1 MFRKLRVRFILIASV
16 AVTGILF
23 FLVGALNSV
32 RFLQTTGEIQAVL
45 NILSDNQGEFPSVQ
59 ATAQALDNDRISIDT
74 IYQYRYF
81 SAVFNE
87 DGTVYSSN
95 LNNISNLSQEQAL
108 KSAKSVVKQ
117 HRKNGIFTIGGQYYS
132 YQVTRDSRT
141 KRYLAVVLDSTKYL
155 EDRNDFL
162 WVSIRS
168 ALYSVIFFIVV
179 ISVVSSWAIRPY
191 VRNYEKQK
199 RFITNAGHELKTP
212 LAIISANTE
221 LQELMT
227 GENEWTESTKDQ
239 VNRLSNLINQMVSL
253 ARLEEQPDIALVDVD
268 FSSLVQKA
276 AQDFKSV
283 AEKAGKDYHIRVQDG
298 IHVKASQDELYE
310 LVSILIDNACKYCDE
325 DGQIFV
331 TLTKA
336 KRRKRARLIVSNS
349 YADGK
354 NVDYSRFFDRFYRED
369 ESHNHKQAGYGIGL
383 SMAESLVNL
392 FKGKIA
398 ASYKKCFISFTILI
412 YQLKSACRRPACI
425 VFRLHP
431 LVLNSENTGILFCF
445 LKIRPGVKIVLR
457 MFYPLG

>member
-132 YQVTRDSRT
+132 YQVTRDAKT

-253 ARLEEQPDIALVDVD
+253 ARLEEQPDIAVVDVD

-283 AEKAGKDYHIRVQDG
+283 AEKAGKDYQIRVQDD

-310 LVSILIDNACKYCDE
+310 LISILIDNACKYCDE

-336 KRRKRARLIVSNS
+336 KRRKRARLIISNS

-398 ASYKKCFISFTILI
+398 ASYKKGFISFTILI
-412 YQLKSACRRPACI
+412 
-425 VFRLHP
+425 
-431 LVLNSENTGILFCF
+431 
-445 LKIRPGVKIVLR
+445 
-457 MFYPLG
+457 

>member
-87 DGTVYSSN
+87 DGAVYSSN

-354 NVDYSRFFDRFYRED
+354 NVDYSRFFDRFYRVDRARSRAQGGTGLGLAIAKEIIKQHNGFIWAKSEYGKGSTFTIVLPYDKDAVKEEVWED
-369 ESHNHKQAGYGIGL
+369 EV
-383 SMAESLVNL
+383 ED
-392 FKGKIA
+392 
-398 ASYKKCFISFTILI
+398 
-412 YQLKSACRRPACI
+412 
-425 VFRLHP
+425 
-431 LVLNSENTGILFCF
+431 
-445 LKIRPGVKIVLR
+445 
-457 MFYPLG
+457 

>member
-253 ARLEEQPDIALVDVD
+253 ARLEEQPDIAVVDVD

-283 AEKAGKDYHIRVQDG
+283 AEKAGKDYQIRVQDD

-310 LVSILIDNACKYCDE
+310 LISILIDNACKYCDE

-398 ASYKKCFISFTILI
+398 ASYKKGFISFTILI
-412 YQLKSACRRPACI
+412 
-425 VFRLHP
+425 
-431 LVLNSENTGILFCF
+431 
-445 LKIRPGVKIVLR
+445 
-457 MFYPLG
+457 

>member
-81 SAVFNE
+81 SAVLNE

-132 YQVTRDSRT
+132 YQVTRDSKT

-253 ARLEEQPDIALVDVD
+253 ARLEEQPDMALVDVD
-268 FSSLVQKA
+268 FSSLVQKV

-283 AEKAGKDYHIRVQDG
+283 AEKAGKDYQIRVQDD

-310 LVSILIDNACKYCDE
+310 LISILIDNACKYCDE

-398 ASYKKCFISFTILI
+398 ASYKKGFISFTILI
-412 YQLKSACRRPACI
+412 
-425 VFRLHP
+425 
-431 LVLNSENTGILFCF
+431 
-445 LKIRPGVKIVLR
+445 
-457 MFYPLG
+457 

>member
-132 YQVTRDSRT
+132 YQVTRDSKT

-283 AEKAGKDYHIRVQDG
+283 AEKAGKDYHIRVQDD

-310 LVSILIDNACKYCDE
+310 LISILIDNACKYCDE

-398 ASYKKCFISFTILI
+398 ASYKKGFISFTVLI
-412 YQLKSACRRPACI
+412 
-425 VFRLHP
+425 
-431 LVLNSENTGILFCF
+431 
-445 LKIRPGVKIVLR
+445 
-457 MFYPLG
+457 

>member
-87 DGTVYSSN
+87 DGAVYSSN

-398 ASYKKCFISFTILI
+398 ASYKKGFISFTILI
-412 YQLKSACRRPACI
+412 
-425 VFRLHP
+425 
-431 LVLNSENTGILFCF
+431 
-445 LKIRPGVKIVLR
+445 
-457 MFYPLG
+457 

>member
-74 IYQYRYF
+74 IYQYRYY

-283 AEKAGKDYHIRVQDG
+283 AEKAGKDYHIRVQDD

-310 LVSILIDNACKYCDE
+310 LISILIDNACKYCDE

-398 ASYKKCFISFTILI
+398 ASYKKGFISFTILI
-412 YQLKSACRRPACI
+412 
-425 VFRLHP
+425 
-431 LVLNSENTGILFCF
+431 
-445 LKIRPGVKIVLR
+445 
-457 MFYPLG
+457 

>member
-1 MFRKLRVRFILIASV
+1 MFRKLRMRFILIASV

-45 NILSDNQGEFPSVQ
+45 NILSDNRGEFPSVQ
-59 ATAQALDNDRISIDT
+59 ATAQALDNDHISIDT
-74 IYQYRYF
+74 IYQYRYY

-95 LNNISNLSQEQAL
+95 LNNISNLSKEQAL
-108 KSAKSVVKQ
+108 KSANSVLKQ
-117 HRKNGIFTIGGQYYS
+117 QRKNGIFNIGSQYYS
-132 YQVTRDSRT
+132 YQVTRDAKT
-141 KRYLAVVLDSTKYL
+141 KRYLVVVLDSTKYL

-168 ALYSVIFFIVV
+168 ALYSIIFFIVI
-179 ISVVSSWAIRPY
+179 ISIVSSWAIRPY

-283 AEKAGKDYHIRVQDG
+283 AEKAGKGYQIKVQEG

-310 LVSILIDNACKYCDE
+310 LVSILVDNACKYCDE

-349 YADGK
+349 YADGE

-369 ESHNHKQAGYGIGL
+369 ESHNHKRAGYGIGL

-398 ASYKKCFISFTILI
+398 VSYKKGLIAFTVLI
-412 YQLKSACRRPACI
+412 
-425 VFRLHP
+425 
-431 LVLNSENTGILFCF
+431 
-445 LKIRPGVKIVLR
+445 
-457 MFYPLG
+457 

>member
-1 MFRKLRVRFILIASV
+1 MLRKLRIRFILIASV

-45 NILSDNQGEFPSVQ
+45 NILSDNRGEFPSVQ
-59 ATAQALDNDRISIDT
+59 ATAQALDNDHISIDT
-74 IYQYRYF
+74 IYQYRYY

-95 LNNISNLSQEQAL
+95 LNNISNLSKEQAL
-108 KSAKSVVKQ
+108 KSAKSVIKQ
-117 HRKNGIFTIGGQYYS
+117 QRKNGIFTIGSQYYS
-132 YQVTRDSRT
+132 YQVTRDAKT
-141 KRYLAVVLDSTKYL
+141 KRYLVVVLDSTKYL
-155 EDRNDFL
+155 EDHNDFL

-168 ALYSVIFFIVV
+168 ALYSVIFFIVI
-179 ISVVSSWAIRPY
+179 ISIVSSWAIRPY

-239 VNRLSNLINQMVSL
+239 VSRLSNLINQMVSL

-268 FSSLVQKA
+268 FSSLVQKV

-283 AEKAGKDYHIRVQDG
+283 AEKAGKGYQIKVQEG

-349 YADGK
+349 YAAGE

-369 ESHNHKQAGYGIGL
+369 ESHNHKRAGYGIGL

-398 ASYKKCFISFTILI
+398 VSYKKGL
-412 YQLKSACRRPACI
+412 I
-425 VFRLHP
+425 VFT
-431 LVLNSENTGILFCF
+431 VLI
-445 LKIRPGVKIVLR
+445 
-457 MFYPLG
+457 

>member
-132 YQVTRDSRT
+132 YQVTRDAKT

-253 ARLEEQPDIALVDVD
+253 ARLEEQPDMALVDVD
-268 FSSLVQKA
+268 FSSLVQKV

-283 AEKAGKDYHIRVQDG
+283 AEKAGKDYQIRVQDD

-310 LVSILIDNACKYCDE
+310 LISILIDNACKYCDE

-398 ASYKKCFISFTILI
+398 VSYKKGFISFTILI
-412 YQLKSACRRPACI
+412 
-425 VFRLHP
+425 
-431 LVLNSENTGILFCF
+431 
-445 LKIRPGVKIVLR
+445 
-457 MFYPLG
+457 

>member
-253 ARLEEQPDIALVDVD
+253 ARLEEQPDIAVVDVD

-283 AEKAGKDYHIRVQDG
+283 AEKAGKDYQIRVQDD

-398 ASYKKCFISFTILI
+398 ASYKKGFISFTILI
-412 YQLKSACRRPACI
+412 
-425 VFRLHP
+425 
-431 LVLNSENTGILFCF
+431 
-445 LKIRPGVKIVLR
+445 
-457 MFYPLG
+457 

>member
-398 ASYKKCFISFTILI
+398 ASYKKGFISFTVLI
-412 YQLKSACRRPACI
+412 
-425 VFRLHP
+425 
-431 LVLNSENTGILFCF
+431 
-445 LKIRPGVKIVLR
+445 
-457 MFYPLG
+457 

>member
-132 YQVTRDSRT
+132 YQVTRDSKT

-283 AEKAGKDYHIRVQDG
+283 AEKAGKDYQIRVQDD

-310 LVSILIDNACKYCDE
+310 LISILIDNACKYCDE

-398 ASYKKCFISFTILI
+398 ASYKKGFISFTILI
-412 YQLKSACRRPACI
+412 
-425 VFRLHP
+425 
-431 LVLNSENTGILFCF
+431 
-445 LKIRPGVKIVLR
+445 
-457 MFYPLG
+457 

>member
-132 YQVTRDSRT
+132 YQVTRDAKT

-268 FSSLVQKA
+268 FSSLVQKV

-283 AEKAGKDYHIRVQDG
+283 AEKAGKDYQIRVQDD

-310 LVSILIDNACKYCDE
+310 LISILIDNACKYCDE

-398 ASYKKCFISFTILI
+398 ASYKKGFISFTILI
-412 YQLKSACRRPACI
+412 
-425 VFRLHP
+425 
-431 LVLNSENTGILFCF
+431 
-445 LKIRPGVKIVLR
+445 
-457 MFYPLG
+457 

>member
-132 YQVTRDSRT
+132 YQVTRDAKT

-253 ARLEEQPDIALVDVD
+253 ARLEEQPDMALVDVD
-268 FSSLVQKA
+268 FSSLVQKV

-283 AEKAGKDYHIRVQDG
+283 AEKAGKDYHIRVQDD

-310 LVSILIDNACKYCDE
+310 LISILIDNACKYCDE

-349 YADGK
+349 YADGN

-398 ASYKKCFISFTILI
+398 ASYKKGFISFTVLI
-412 YQLKSACRRPACI
+412 
-425 VFRLHP
+425 
-431 LVLNSENTGILFCF
+431 
-445 LKIRPGVKIVLR
+445 
-457 MFYPLG
+457 

>member
-1 MFRKLRVRFILIASV
+1 MFRRLRVRFILIASV

-74 IYQYRYF
+74 IYQYRYY

-398 ASYKKCFISFTILI
+398 ASYKKGFISFTILI
-412 YQLKSACRRPACI
+412 
-425 VFRLHP
+425 
-431 LVLNSENTGILFCF
+431 
-445 LKIRPGVKIVLR
+445 
-457 MFYPLG
+457 

>member
-132 YQVTRDSRT
+132 YQVTRDAKT

-268 FSSLVQKA
+268 FSSLVQKV

-283 AEKAGKDYHIRVQDG
+283 AEKAGKGYQIKVQEG

-349 YADGK
+349 YADGE

-369 ESHNHKQAGYGIGL
+369 ESHNHKRAGYGIGL

-398 ASYKKCFISFTILI
+398 VSYKKGL
-412 YQLKSACRRPACI
+412 I
-425 VFRLHP
+425 VFT
-431 LVLNSENTGILFCF
+431 VLI
-445 LKIRPGVKIVLR
+445 
-457 MFYPLG
+457 

>member
-74 IYQYRYF
+74 IYQYRYY

-283 AEKAGKDYHIRVQDG
+283 AEKAGKDYQIRVQDD

-398 ASYKKCFISFTILI
+398 ASYKKGFISFTILI
-412 YQLKSACRRPACI
+412 
-425 VFRLHP
+425 
-431 LVLNSENTGILFCF
+431 
-445 LKIRPGVKIVLR
+445 
-457 MFYPLG
+457 

>member
-132 YQVTRDSRT
+132 YQVTRDAKT

-253 ARLEEQPDIALVDVD
+253 ARLEEQPDIAVVDVD

-283 AEKAGKDYHIRVQDG
+283 AEKAGKDYQIRVQDD

-310 LVSILIDNACKYCDE
+310 LISILIDNACKYCDE

-398 ASYKKCFISFTILI
+398 ASYKKGFISFTILI
-412 YQLKSACRRPACI
+412 
-425 VFRLHP
+425 
-431 LVLNSENTGILFCF
+431 
-445 LKIRPGVKIVLR
+445 
-457 MFYPLG
+457 